1 MIYYRANYRN
11 HARHY
16 EYGKKKKKKRV
27 GNEGFQDMD
36 LRKIQEIMNTM
47 FSCVV

>member
-1 MIYYRANYRN
+1 MMQDIVDMV
-11 HARHY
+11 
-16 EYGKKKKKKRV
+16 KKKKRV
-27 GNEGFQDMD
+27 GNEGFQYMD